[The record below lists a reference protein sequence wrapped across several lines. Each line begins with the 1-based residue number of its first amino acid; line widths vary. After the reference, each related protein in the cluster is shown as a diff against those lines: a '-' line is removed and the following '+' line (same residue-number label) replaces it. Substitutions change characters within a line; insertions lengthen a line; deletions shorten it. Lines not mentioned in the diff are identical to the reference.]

1 MTADSAEKVP
11 EAAQPLPGFSKH
23 ALVPR
28 RRIPL
33 PLDRNGRQRIS
44 QLCQNCRHK
53 PQIRIVQ
60 LGGNG
65 HRQGVD
71 RSSEGQGI
79 TAAVFHSITRNSIC
93 GNGPDGV
100 RKAIPRLYSFFSLMG
115 NTVSLSFPS
124 HTAKKTSRSF

>member
-65 HRQGVD
+65 HRQGID
-71 RSSEGQGI
+71 GGGQGQGVAVGASYRI
-79 TAAVFHSITRNSIC
+79 T
-93 GNGPDGV
+93 
-100 RKAIPRLYSFFSLMG
+100 
-115 NTVSLSFPS
+115 
-124 HTAKKTSRSF
+124 